1 MTVNTALFRRL
12 RAFVPQPA
20 VYIAEVVEVFT
31 DDSSM
36 VRLPGPMALTAY
48 AANVATGSLVRVR
61 GSGYVVGTRVFVRAG
76 VIESE
81 APVGEILDIEVG
93 RVVPVPVAP

>member
-1 MTVNTALFRRL
+1 MTVNTSLFRKL
-12 RAFVPQPA
+12 RSFVPLPA
-20 VYIAEVVEVFT
+20 VYIAEVVEVFS

-36 VRLPGPMALTAY
+36 VQLPGPLGLTPY
-48 AANVATGSLVRVR
+48 AANVATGSLLRVR
-61 GSGYVVGTRVFVRAG
+61 GSGYSVGTRVFVRAG

-93 RVVPVPVAP
+93 RVVPIEAAP

>member
-1 MTVNTALFRRL
+1 MSVNTALFQRL
-12 RAFVPQPA
+12 RAFVPLPA
-20 VYIAEVVEVFT
+20 VYIAEVVEVFA

-36 VRLPGPMALTAY
+36 VRLPGPLALTAY

-61 GSGYVVGTRVFVRAG
+61 GSGYAVGARVFVRSG

-81 APVGEILDIEVG
+81 APAGEILDVEVG
-93 RVVPVPVAP
+93 RVVNVPTP

>member
-1 MTVNTALFRRL
+1 MSVNTALFRRL
-12 RAFVPQPA
+12 RSFVALPS
-20 VYIAEVVEVFT
+20 VYVAEVVEVFA

-48 AANVATGSLVRVR
+48 AANVATGSLLRVR
-61 GSGYVVGTRVFVRAG
+61 GSGYPVGARVFVRAG

-81 APVGEILDIEVG
+81 APTGTILDIEVG
-93 RVVPVPVAP
+93 RVVPVTV

>member
-1 MTVNTALFRRL
+1 MTVNTSLFRKL
-12 RAFVPQPA
+12 RGFVPLPA
-20 VYIAEVVEVFT
+20 VYAAEVVQVFS

-36 VRLPGPMALTAY
+36 VQLPGPVGLTAY

-61 GSGYVVGTRVFVRAG
+61 GSGYPVGSRVFVRAG

-81 APVGEILDIEVG
+81 APAGEILDVEVG
-93 RVVPVPVAP
+93 RVVQVVTPP

>member
-1 MTVNTALFRRL
+1 MSVNTSLFRRL
-12 RAFVPQPA
+12 RGLIPMPA

-36 VRLPGPMALTAY
+36 VRLPGPPGLTAY
-48 AANVATGSLVRVR
+48 AANVATGSLLRVR
-61 GSGYVVGTRVFVRAG
+61 GSGFAVGVRVFVRAG

-81 APVGEILDIEVG
+81 APAGEIVDIEVG
-93 RVVPVPVAP
+93 RVVQVPATP

>member
-1 MTVNTALFRRL
+1 MTVNTSLFRRL
-12 RAFVPQPA
+12 RGLLPMPA
-20 VYIAEVVEVFT
+20 VYIAEVTQVFA

-36 VRLPGPMALTAY
+36 VRLPGPLGLTDY

-61 GSGYVVGTRVFVRAG
+61 GSGYPVGTRVFVRSG

-81 APVGEILDIEVG
+81 APAGEIVDVEVG
-93 RVVPVPVAP
+93 RVVQVPTTP